1 MQRQKNPGRTYL
13 LARLPIAVSMFG
25 HGLDRIPKL
34 QGFSNHLVEQFSK
47 SMLPAA
53 LVTPFSYILPF
64 AELLTGVLLIL
75 GLFTRYA
82 CVLGVLIML
91 VLIFGS
97 CMIEQWDNV
106 FSQIIYGAYFALL
119 YYFAFYNRYS
129 FDRLV
134 TRVETGKSHIH

>member
-1 MQRQKNPGRTYL
+1 MQMQKNPGRTYL
-13 LARLPIAVSMFG
+13 LARLPIAVSMLG

-34 QGFSNHLVEQFSK
+34 QTFSNHIAGQFSN
-47 SMLPAA
+47 SLLPEI
-53 LVTPFSYILPF
+53 LVVPFSYVLPF
-64 AELLTGVLLIL
+64 LELLTGVLLIL

-91 VLIFGS
+91 TLILGS
-97 CMIEQWDNV
+97 CLIEQWDNV

-134 TRVETGKSHIH
+134 NRKDSGKTHVL

>member
-1 MQRQKNPGRTYL
+1 MQMQKNPGRTYL

-47 SMLPAA
+47 SMLPAP

-134 TRVETGKSHIH
+134 TRVETGKSPIH